1 MTSAFDAYLETLR
14 QKWTELPAGSD
25 GAECRTSPGLLS
37 FADSQLC
44 DYWDSQFAAGEDL
57 RGWYRTLYRDSF
69 RGKRVLEI
77 GSGMGFDGINFLQ
90 QGTDWTFCD
99 ISAENL
105 RLVSRVANIKGLS
118 HYRTSLIDGI
128 ESIRNLPSGYD
139 FVWANGSL
147 IHLPFDLAREESLA
161 ILEHLRPGG
170 RWIELAYPRERW
182 LREGA
187 PPFTEWGKMTDGEL
201 TPWVEWYDLEKL
213 RRRLAPGTFV
223 PVLDFCFAS
232 QQYIWLDLSYSG
244 TSSSREATAES
255 LPSPGKVETPA
266 GVWHYAQ
273 VVDLS
278 EPLSR
283 LDAGDE
289 PVALD
294 VECGVLRGSV
304 GFALATENGRQFV
317 SPEAIVNAR
326 EFPHVF
332 TLTARP
338 GHAPRTL
345 VMRNVS
351 RHGSSL
357 ALVETLS
364 IRPSG

>member
-1 MTSAFDAYLETLR
+1 MSSSFDHYLKTLR
-14 QKWTELPAGSD
+14 RKWTELPAGAD
-25 GAECRTSPGLLS
+25 EAERRSSLGLLS
-37 FADSQLC
+37 LNDTDLGS
-44 DYWDSQFAAGEDL
+44 YWDEQFVAGEDL

-77 GSGMGFDGINFLQ
+77 GSGMGFDGIHFLQ
-90 QGTDWTFCD
+90 QGADWTFCD
-99 ISAENL
+99 ISVENL
-105 RLVSRVANIKGLS
+105 RLVSRIANLKALS

-128 ESIRNLPSGYD
+128 ESIRSLPSGYD
-139 FVWANGSL
+139 FVWAIGSL
-147 IHLPFDLAREESLA
+147 IHLPFALAREESLA

-213 RRRLAPGTFV
+213 RRRLAPGTFI

-232 QQYIWLDLSYSG
+232 QQYVWLDLSYSG
-244 TSSSREATAES
+244 TSSSPEATAES

-283 LDAGDE
+283 LDAGDQ

-294 VECGVLRGSV
+294 VECRVLRGSV
-304 GFALATENGRQFV
+304 GFALATENGGQFV
-317 SPEAIVNAR
+317 SREAILDAR

-338 GHAPRTL
+338 GTAPRTL
-345 VMRNVS
+345 VMRNS
-351 RHGSSL
+351 SGCGSSL
-357 ALVETLS
+357 VRVETLS
-364 IRPSG
+364 IRPSR